1 MLTQLTFPLLEQILG
16 ESCIGKITKEA
27 YITQISIDSRQLLHP
42 EQTLFV
48 ALKGAKADGISF
60 VDSLIEAGVLCFLV
74 DINAAVHA
82 SWLEKACF
90 IPVSDTR
97 AALQSLASYQRGE
110 FVKPIV
116 GITGSNGKTIVKEW
130 LGQVLSQ
137 QFAVAKS
144 PKSYNSQVGVPLSI
158 FGIQPYHQVAILEA
172 GVSKKGDMDTLA
184 DMIRPD
190 LGIFTN
196 IGSAH
201 EEGFAGIAEKIA
213 EKLKLFAGTK
223 LLLYCKDQGLLAKNI
238 EQQVP
243 EENRISWSKNPGAD
257 FSISW
262 KSLESSS
269 RIVVM
274 KHDLQTHTFQ
284 VPFTDM
290 ASLENVTH
298 VILAALSLGQK
309 APAIQEGLSHLK
321 PVDMR
326 LTLKPG
332 INDSL
337 LIDDTYNNDLAGLRV
352 ALEFL
357 SQQRPKRS
365 KILILSDLLQQGL
378 PEKIY
383 TEVAELI
390 RSYGIDRIIGVGT
403 EIQRLEKL
411 VELPTTTFESTE
423 LLLQKL
429 DLDQFQ
435 NDLILLTGARSFA
448 FEKIVNRLQQRIH
461 GTTLE
466 INLNA
471 LTHNFNFYKRLLAPS
486 TRVMVMVKAFAY
498 GGGAAEIANHL
509 QTLGVDYLAVAYS
522 DEGVSLRK
530 QGIQLP
536 IMVLNPVEVS
546 FDLLYQYQLE
556 PVVFSPEFFKKLGNF
571 ARNQGLPLSIHLDLD
586 TGMNRLGFEQ
596 AQVGELKDLL
606 LDFPELKVASL
617 YTHLVGA
624 DEEAHHDFSVHQ
636 LQLFM
641 EMSEAIGSILSYT
654 PLRHALNSA
663 GIVRYADYQLDLV
676 RLGIGLYG
684 VEVTGKHDSSLKAV
698 STLKTTISQVKT
710 LAAGATVGYSR
721 KGSLPEGGRIATL
734 AIGYAD
740 GYDRRFSQGK
750 GYVLIHGQKAPVIGN
765 VCMDMVMVDISQ
777 IPEAKAGDEAI
788 VYGEQISLKE
798 LADRIGTI
806 PYELL
811 TNISGRVK
819 RVYYLD

>member
-1 MLTQLTFPLLEQILG
+1 MLVPLTLPLLEQILG
-16 ESCIGKITKEA
+16 SKGLGLA
-27 YITQISIDSRQLLHP
+27 PSQGITQISIDSRQVLHP

-48 ALKGAKADGISF
+48 ALKGAKADGITF
-60 VDSLIEAGVLCFLV
+60 VDSLIEAGIRCFLV
-74 DINAAVHA
+74 AKNASLPA

-97 AALQSLASYQRGE
+97 AALQSLASFQRGE
-110 FVKPIV
+110 FTKPIV

-184 DMIRPD
+184 GMIRPD

-201 EEGFAGIAEKIA
+201 EEGFAGINEKIA

-223 LLLYCKDQGLLAKNI
+223 LLLYCKDQDLLAHTI
-238 EQQVP
+238 EQQVA

-269 RIVVM
+269 RIVMM
-274 KHDLQTHTFQ
+274 KQDLQTHTFQ
-284 VPFTDM
+284 VPFTDQ

-298 VILAALSLGQK
+298 VILAALSLGQE
-309 APAIQEGLSHLK
+309 APTIQEGLSHLK

-332 INDSL
+332 LNESL

-390 RSYGIDRIIGVGT
+390 QSYGIDRIIGVGT

-411 VELPTTTFESTE
+411 VDIPTSTFESTE

-429 DLDQFQ
+429 DPDQFQ

-471 LTHNFNFYKRLLAPS
+471 LTHNFNFYKRQLAPS

-509 QTLGVDYLAVAYS
+509 QTLGADYLAVAYT

-536 IMVLNPVEVS
+536 IMVLNPVEES

-556 PVVFSPEFFKKLGNF
+556 PVVFSPEFFRKLGNF

-596 AQVGELKDLL
+596 AQVEELNDLL

-624 DEEAHHDFSVHQ
+624 DEEAHHDFSVQQ

-641 EMSEAIGSILSYT
+641 KMSEAIGSKLGYQ

-663 GIVRYADYQLDLV
+663 GIVRYPDFQLDMV

-698 STLKTTISQVKT
+698 SNLKTTISQVKT
-710 LAAGATVGYSR
+710 LAPGITVGYSR

-750 GYVLIHGQKAPVIGN
+750 GYVLLHGKKAPVIGN
-765 VCMDMVMVDISQ
+765 VCMDMVMVDVSA

-798 LADRIGTI
+798 LADQIGTI

>member
-1 MLTQLTFPLLEQILG
+1 MLTPLTLPLLEQILG
-16 ESCIGKITKEA
+16 SKGLGKVPGQGIA
-27 YITQISIDSRQLLHP
+27 QISIDSRQVLHP

-48 ALKGAKADGISF
+48 ALKGAKADGITF
-60 VDSLIEAGVLCFLV
+60 VASLIEAGVRSFLV
-74 DINAAVHA
+74 DKNATLPA
-82 SWLEKACF
+82 SWLETACF

-97 AALQSLASYQRGE
+97 AALQALAAYQRAQ
-110 FVKPIV
+110 FAKPIV

-137 QFAVAKS
+137 QFTVAKS

-184 DMIRPD
+184 EMIRPD

-201 EEGFAGIAEKIA
+201 EEGFAGIEAKIA
-213 EKLKLFAGTK
+213 EKLKLFVGTK
-223 LLLYCKDQGLLAKNI
+223 LLLYCKDQELLAQNI

-257 FSISW
+257 FSVSW
-262 KSLESSS
+262 KSQDSNS

-274 KHDLQTHTFQ
+274 KSDLQTHTFQ
-284 VPFTDM
+284 VPFTDQ

-298 VILAALSLGQK
+298 VILAALSIGQE
-309 APAIQEGLSHLK
+309 APSIQEGLSHLK

-390 RSYGIDRIIGVGT
+390 RSYGIDRILGVGT

-411 VELPTTTFESTE
+411 LPIPTTTFESTE

-435 NDLILLTGARSFA
+435 NDLVLLTGARSFA

-471 LTHNFNFYKRLLAPS
+471 LTHNFNFYKRLLAPN

-509 QTLGVDYLAVAYS
+509 QTLGADYLAVAYS

-536 IMVLNPVEVS
+536 IMVLNPVEES

-571 ARNQGLPLSIHLDLD
+571 AKIQGSPLSIHLDLD

-596 AQVGELKDLL
+596 EQVAELKDLL
-606 LDFPELKVASL
+606 LAFPELKVASL

-624 DEEAHHDFSVHQ
+624 DEEAHHDFSVQQ
-636 LQLFM
+636 LNQFM

-663 GIVRYADYQLDLV
+663 GIVRYAEYQLDLV

-710 LAAGATVGYSR
+710 LAAGTTVGYSR

-765 VCMDMVMVDISQ
+765 VCMDMVMVDVSA

>member
-1 MLTQLTFPLLEQILG
+1 MLTPFTLPLLEQILG
-16 ESCIGKITKEA
+16 SKGLGKA
-27 YITQISIDSRQLLHP
+27 PGQGITQISIDSRQVLHP

-48 ALKGAKADGISF
+48 ALKGAKADGITF
-60 VDSLIEAGVLCFLV
+60 VASLIEAGVRSFLV
-74 DINAAVHA
+74 DKNAVLPA

-97 AALQSLASYQRGE
+97 AALQSLASYQRAQ
-110 FVKPIV
+110 FAKPIV

-184 DMIRPD
+184 EMIRPD

-298 VILAALSLGQK
+298 VILAALSLGQE

-536 IMVLNPVEVS
+536 IMVLNPVEES

-641 EMSEAIGSILSYT
+641 EMSETIGSILSYK
-654 PLRHALNSA
+654 PLLHALNSA

-750 GYVLIHGQKAPVIGN
+750 GYVLILGQKAPVIGN
-765 VCMDMVMVDISQ
+765 VCMDMVMVDVSQ